1 MSESSRE
8 HDPIELGQVC
18 LSMPYQL
25 CLTAQGGQGMDYV
38 MLTVGSGEDDYR
50 RPQLATTTE
59 KSSSTGFA
67 RS

>member
-1 MSESSRE
+1 
-8 HDPIELGQVC
+8 
-18 LSMPYQL
+18 
-25 CLTAQGGQGMDYV
+25 MDYV